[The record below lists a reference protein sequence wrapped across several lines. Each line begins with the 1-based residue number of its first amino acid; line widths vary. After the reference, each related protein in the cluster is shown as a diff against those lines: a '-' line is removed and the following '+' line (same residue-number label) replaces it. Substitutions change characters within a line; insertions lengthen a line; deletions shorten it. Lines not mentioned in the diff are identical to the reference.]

1 MINALLANQLPTVTR
16 ILREKGVKRAYAFGS
31 VCTEQFNET
40 SDIDLLIAFDEI
52 LDPVVYG
59 ENYFSLAHALELVL
73 QRRVDL
79 VTERSLQN
87 PHFIAMLNETKMAI
101 YE

>member
-1 MINALLANQLPTVTR
+1 MNALLTNQLPAIKR
-16 ILREKGVKRAYAFGS
+16 ILREKGVTRAYAFGS

-40 SDIDLLIAFDEI
+40 SDIDLLIAFDET
-52 LDPVVYG
+52 LDPIVYG
-59 ENYFSLAHALELVL
+59 ENYFALTHALESIL
-73 QRRVDL
+73 QRPVDL

-87 PHFIAMLNETKMAI
+87 PHFIAMLNKTKMAI

>member
-31 VCTEQFNET
+31 VCTEQFNEA
-40 SDIDLLIAFDEI
+40 SDVDLLIAFNET